1 MEKIVITELD
11 IERARSYVP
20 VREKEEFVDYCYQR
34 CMNKVTINLGDE
46 DSDAMPNMYMEN
58 TFAKSKYLMS
68 ALLALYLNRKNEVE
82 TVDGDEW
89 LMTDRQYDL
98 WCGSQVLGQIERLK
112 RKTSPEIQDKV
123 YDLLRDYKDLE
134 RRLGSAIYNGLDVQN
149 DPINRM
155 FLKLSM
161 GTSEEAL
168 ASQMEAQKEMLESLK
183 KEVDEY
189 VQNKKEN
196 MEG

>member
-98 WCGSQVLGQIERLK
+98 WCGSQVIGQIERLK

-149 DPINRM
+149 DAINRM

-161 GTSEEAL
+161 STNEEAL
-168 ASQMEAQKEMLESLK
+168 AAQMEAQKEMLESLK